1 MFKVA
6 RLDDPIYW
14 RERAR
19 EARLTALSMYDLDI
33 RRILDGVAESY
44 DKLAEAAERRKSP
57 QQNQVRAP

>member
-1 MFKVA
+1 MVKVA

-57 QQNQVRAP
+57 QHH

>member
-1 MFKVA
+1 
-6 RLDDPIYW
+6 
-14 RERAR
+14 
-19 EARLTALSMYDLDI
+19 MYDLDI